1 MRSAVSIAILTY
13 KRHEYVLRAIRSAR
27 GCSAEVAEII
37 VVDNAAETDLKER
50 IGAEFPEVRYIAAP
64 YNGGCEGRN
73 IALRAATTPIVL
85 MIDDDVE
92 FASPNPVSE
101 VQEAFARDPNLAC
114 LNFIVAGPDG
124 KVLERDWCHPRPISH
139 ATREFETHFIL
150 EGACAL
156 RRDAVL
162 GVGGYPSA
170 FFLGHEGVDL
180 AYRLIADGSRVI
192 HTPRVSITHHAA
204 AEQRPE
210 WRVYYY
216 YTRNGIW
223 VCYRSFPA
231 LSALARATAYACTMA
246 FFAIRAR
253 QVSAFVRGFTA
264 AVVELPSLE
273 RHCLDSGSLQQLRA
287 MRASRVPLFGR
298 IQRHLRERIL

>member
-1 MRSAVSIAILTY
+1 MRSEVSIAILTY
-13 KRHEYVLRAIRSAR
+13 KRHDHVLRAIRSTRDCA
-27 GCSAEVAEII
+27 AAVAETI
-37 VVDNAAETDLKER
+37 VVDNAAEADLKEKIR
-50 IGAEFPEVRYIAAP
+50 LEFPEVRYIATP

-73 IALRAATTPIVL
+73 IALRAAATPLLL

-92 FASPNPVSE
+92 FRSPNAISE
-101 VQEAFARDPNLAC
+101 VQDAFERDPTLAC
-114 LNFIVAGPDG
+114 LNFVVAGPDG

-162 GVGGYPSA
+162 GVGGYPST

-180 AYRLIADGSRVI
+180 AYRLIANGFRVV

-204 AEQRPE
+204 AEERPG

-231 LSALARATAYACTMA
+231 LSALVRAAAYASTMA

-253 QVSAFVRGFTA
+253 QVSAFLRGCAA

-273 RHCLDSGSLQQLRA
+273 RHCLDRGSLQQLRA
-287 MRASRVPLFGR
+287 MRAARVPLFGR